1 MAGIVYLFIS
11 KINSNRPLKNLFIR
25 IWETR
30 IKFSIIHDFIW
41 LFAINILTQ
50 AFMQCRYAQNGS
62 DLALGIIWA
71 CFVLALMFGLF
82 GYGVKKYK

>member
-50 AFMQCRYAQNGS
+50 AFMQCRYA
-62 DLALGIIWA
+62 
-71 CFVLALMFGLF
+71 
-82 GYGVKKYK
+82 